1 MFNINID
8 VGKNN
13 AEEAVV
19 NEVKEEN
26 AQEFNLVS

>member
-26 AQEFNLVS
+26 ALEFNLVS